1 MIGASK
7 AFNIA
12 WILVLLVLCIF
23 LNNSKNKQEIRL
35 LSEVDQIYLIINLKT
50 YNKEGINYSFS
61 PGKGDLKAN
70 EGGDGK

>member
-12 WILVLLVLCIF
+12 LILVLLVLCIF

-35 LSEVDQIYLIINLKT
+35 LSEVDQIY
-50 YNKEGINYSFS
+50 
-61 PGKGDLKAN
+61 
-70 EGGDGK
+70 

>member
-50 YNKEGINYSFS
+50 YNKEGINYSLS
-61 PGKGDLKAN
+61 PGKGDLKTN